1 MTLRPSPSAS
11 PLSLVRNAALLFSL
25 VIAPLFLAPLFDL
38 PVERAEATEASAE
51 NAKAAHTVRII
62 RPKGVYADHPTA
74 AGFDPMS
81 IVLGGGGQARSFPAL
96 CDRIRELAADESI
109 DTILFDLSAP
119 YSMNLPQLSELRR
132 RIAEVTQAGK
142 GTIAWIENGAVPQV
156 AIASACDRT
165 LMADFGT
172 LDFPSLGMTAMHF
185 KDAMDLFGVEAS
197 VARMGDFKGAVEP
210 YTRSEISDHL
220 KEHYRAMLRSMNDE
234 VVRWLVDGRGMTTS
248 AVRSLQADR
257 IYTAS
262 GALERGLVDVL
273 IPYGKLYEYL
283 ESEHEDGIS
292 WVKPQKK
299 YQAPPNFF
307 EVFAEMFGVVP
318 EPTVDEP
325 SIAVLHL
332 DGQIVD
338 GETPVPGSIVS
349 GPMVKEI
356 RRLTEDENVKGVVLR
371 INSPGGSA
379 SASEAIRQGLLELM
393 DEKPVVCSMG
403 NLAASGGY
411 WITCLGRPIYA
422 EAGTITGSIGVFAM
436 KLSFGQLFSRFGVR
450 VTPITLDDSAGAM
463 DMTRGW
469 SPKEVERIQLLIGE
483 VYDRFLAV
491 VADSRNMDRKDVA
504 KVAGGRVWSGAQ
516 ALELGLVD
524 GIGGTRTAI
533 AHVARE
539 AGLSADVPVIHR
551 PGEQNPLAGLDLFGA
566 GGGEEEISSRF
577 QIGALRILREAGFDL
592 SGYMRTALNAASDT
606 QPKVMMLAPTEF
618 IIK

>member
-1 MTLRPSPSAS
+1 MTDRSLPASSLRRFFVWGALALTVLVAPVFTTTGSVASAA
-11 PLSLVRNAALLFSL
+11 PETEVEAAL
-25 VIAPLFLAPLFDL
+25 
-38 PVERAEATEASAE
+38 
-51 NAKAAHTVRII
+51 KAHSVRII

-81 IVLGGGGQARSFPAL
+81 LLLGGGGAARSFPAL
-96 CDRIRELAADESI
+96 CDRIRELAADDSI
-109 DTILFDLSAP
+109 DAILFDLSAP
-119 YSMNLPQLSELRR
+119 YSMNLPQLAELRR
-132 RIAEVTQAGK
+132 RIAEVTTAGK
-142 GTIAWIENGAVPQV
+142 GTIAWIENGGNPQL

-234 VVRWLVDGRGMTTS
+234 VVRWLVEGRGLTTS
-248 AVRSLQADR
+248 QVRSIQADR
-257 IYTAS
+257 IYTAT

-273 IPYGKLYEYL
+273 VPFGKLYEYL
-283 ESEHEDGIS
+283 ESEHEEGVN

-299 YQAPPNFF
+299 FQAPPNFF
-307 EVFAEMFGVVP
+307 EMFGQMFGVTP

-338 GETPVPGSIVS
+338 GETAVSGSMVS
-349 GPMVKEI
+349 GPTVKEI

-379 SASEAIRQGLLELM
+379 TASEAIRQGLIELM
-393 DEKPVVCSMG
+393 NKKPVVVSMG

-436 KLSFGQLFSRFGVR
+436 KLSFGQLFAKYGVR
-450 VTPITLDDSAGAM
+450 ITPITLDDSAGAM

-469 SPKEVERIQLLIGE
+469 SPKEIERIQLLISE
-483 VYDRFLAV
+483 VYDRFLTV
-491 VADSRNMDRKDVA
+491 VAESRKMERDDVA
-504 KVAGGRVWSGAQ
+504 KIAGGRVWSGAQ
-516 ALELGLVD
+516 ALDIGLVD
-524 GIGGTRTAI
+524 GIGGTGVAI
-533 AHVARE
+533 AHIARE
-539 AGLSADVPVIHR
+539 AGLPANTPVIHR
-551 PGEQNPLAGLDLFGA
+551 PGEQNPLAALDLFG
-566 GGGEEEISSRF
+566 GGGEEEIRSHF
-577 QIGALRILREAGFDL
+577 QIGALRLLRQAGFDL
-592 SGYMRTALNAASDT
+592 SGHLRTVLQSASDT
-606 QPKVMMLAPTEF
+606 HPKVMMLAPTEI